1 MGKGGCHSWTEN
13 CLFGELLSQVTAK
26 LGPCG
31 DPFSGGGCEC
41 RVMFL
46 ECKEMVGQAK
56 RVSSRLLESCLK
68 LRRED
73 KECVIAHWTHLME
86 ATVEPLEMHF
96 PRESLE
102 RKRVFRVSHTKQ
114 GRLTREGTEGSFTH
128 TNTHAPTHTHT
139 DTPPPTPPTASS
151 RLWEP
156 PPSPMPQRSLR
167 HRSLPSITHFCSQ
180 WSTSPPLRAKAL
192 DGQPLSQPAFS
203 PSGLWGEQHSAGR
216 GQQLRPK
223 CLFSETRGV
232 APSGAALTLPG
243 ACTGTVFPLTPRR
256 AGHQQETWELCVKA
270 LLHQA
275 WGRPVLEA
283 FLGVRL
289 QGLLPTHPPRR
300 QRPRRRSR
308 VSTSTLRMTR
318 ASLRSCPNC
327 FL

>member
-128 TNTHAPTHTHT
+128 TNTHAPTHTHRHPPS
-139 DTPPPTPPTASS
+139 DTPNRQLPSLGATSLPHAPTLLEAQVFAQHHPLLQPVVHLPTPES
-151 RLWEP
+151 
-156 PPSPMPQRSLR
+156 
-167 HRSLPSITHFCSQ
+167 
-180 WSTSPPLRAKAL
+180 K
-192 DGQPLSQPAFS
+192 
-203 PSGLWGEQHSAGR
+203 
-216 GQQLRPK
+216 
-223 CLFSETRGV
+223 
-232 APSGAALTLPG
+232 
-243 ACTGTVFPLTPRR
+243 GT
-256 AGHQQETWELCVKA
+256 
-270 LLHQA
+270 
-275 WGRPVLEA
+275 
-283 FLGVRL
+283 
-289 QGLLPTHPPRR
+289 
-300 QRPRRRSR
+300 
-308 VSTSTLRMTR
+308 
-318 ASLRSCPNC
+318 
-327 FL
+327 